1 MGSGCVETIAVEKIG
16 SMMDLL
22 DRFRTEEDCVE
33 HLYQMKVEDGWTCPR
48 WGCHFCSLLISRRKV
63 QCMRCSH
70 QESVTRGT
78 TMYQTYE
85 PLRKWFVAVYLV
97 AIDKRG
103 VCASSL
109 PRAAREVGVGLLHAR
124 PHSSRRRCHILLA
137 VWRYFFQFVTSW
149 SSHSWIRGLYGSS
162 FEGLDMTALG
172 DQVSIPYVTQTMP
185 RKTLSRRKPVP
196 C

>member
-1 MGSGCVETIAVEKIG
+1 
-16 SMMDLL
+16 
-22 DRFRTEEDCVE
+22 
-33 HLYQMKVEDGWTCPR
+33 
-48 WGCHFCSLLISRRKV
+48 
-63 QCMRCSH
+63 
-70 QESVTRGT
+70 
-78 TMYQTYE
+78 MYRTYE

-172 DQVSIPYVTQTMP
+172 GSGEHPICHSDYAEENA
-185 RKTLSRRKPVP
+185 KPQFSASSQIGGLAA
-196 C
+196 